1 MPCIVENRIDFGSD
15 QFLFLV
21 AFLHVIHA
29 IDRPK
34 QSFFLTVAA
43 RGFRL
48 FLAIH
53 SGVDDLPTHVL
64 HYVVDVFQFNARSVN
79 QIAEFI
85 V

>member
-34 QSFFLTVAA
+34 QPFFLTVAA

-64 HYVVDVFQFNARSVN
+64 DYVVDVFQFNARSVN